1 MLKTLN
7 TLTSLVANEGVTGA
21 VTRSLQAMERS
32 FEARITGVRNDFA
45 NRAFNATLNLSNV
58 VAENDEKIRARV
70 DRLVEAVHNLGARI
84 EAK

>member
-1 MLKTLN
+1 M
-7 TLTSLVANEGVTGA
+7 S
-21 VTRSLQAMERS
+21 SC
-32 FEARITGVRNDFA
+32 
-45 NRAFNATLNLSNV
+45 RATNANATLNLSNV